1 MTRVVAKYMREHA
14 TVNEVWDEGQVG
26 AVGGVLGIV
35 DQLIID
41 RCIVEEVKEYHR
53 NLAVAFYEYR
63 KAYDTVHHDWMLR
76 VYEWIGIPNEVINL
90 ISQLMKM
97 WKTRLEIW
105 SEGKKVTSRSID
117 ILLDFYKE
125 TAIHRFFCV

>member
-26 AVGGVLGIV
+26 AVGGVLGTV
-35 DQLIID
+35 DRLIID

-63 KAYDTVHHDWMLR
+63 KAYDTVHHD
-76 VYEWIGIPNEVINL
+76 
-90 ISQLMKM
+90 
-97 WKTRLEIW
+97 
-105 SEGKKVTSRSID
+105 
-117 ILLDFYKE
+117 
-125 TAIHRFFCV
+125 